1 MSEPLKIAVAGLGT
15 VGAGITKILNQHG
28 NLLERRC
35 GRRLQVTAVSA
46 RDKSKDRGV
55 PLEGYE
61 FFEDAAQ
68 MAVEAEADV
77 VFELIGGSDG
87 IAKATV
93 EAAIGAGRHVVTA
106 NKALIA
112 HHGTDLAQK
121 AETANVTLAYEAAV
135 AGGIPIIKAMRE
147 GLAANGITSIHGI
160 LNATCNYILSRM
172 RDEDLE
178 FTEVLEDAQ
187 RLGYAE
193 VDPSFDIDGV
203 DAAHKIAI
211 LASLAFGREVD
222 FDAVHIEGIR
232 RISQMDIRFAEELGY
247 RIKLLGIA
255 SENENG
261 VEQRVHPC
269 LVPCDAQIASVEG
282 VFNAVVAE
290 GDFVDTLMME
300 GRGAGEG
307 PTASAVLADVMDIA
321 RGIKIPTFGIRCN
334 DLKPANTAS
343 MDHHKGAYY
352 VRLMVVDRSGIFA
365 DIATAL
371 RDNEVSMESILQQRR
386 APGEAVAVIL
396 TLHET
401 QEVRMLRVI
410 ESISGVDGVLEEPV
424 MIRIENL

>member
-1 MSEPLKIAVAGLGT
+1 
-15 VGAGITKILNQHG
+15 
-28 NLLERRC
+28 
-35 GRRLQVTAVSA
+35 
-46 RDKSKDRGV
+46 
-55 PLEGYE
+55 
-61 FFEDAAQ
+61 
-68 MAVEAEADV
+68 
-77 VFELIGGSDG
+77 
-87 IAKATV
+87 
-93 EAAIGAGRHVVTA
+93 
-106 NKALIA
+106 
-112 HHGTDLAQK
+112 
-121 AETANVTLAYEAAV
+121 
-135 AGGIPIIKAMRE
+135 
-147 GLAANGITSIHGI
+147 
-160 LNATCNYILSRM
+160 
-172 RDEDLE
+172 
-178 FTEVLEDAQ
+178 
-187 RLGYAE
+187 
-193 VDPSFDIDGV
+193 
-203 DAAHKIAI
+203 
-211 LASLAFGREVD
+211 
-222 FDAVHIEGIR
+222 
-232 RISQMDIRFAEELGY
+232 MDIRFAEELGY

-269 LVPCDAQIASVEG
+269 LVPRDAQIASVEG

-290 GDFVDTLMME
+290 GDYVDTLMME

-401 QEVRMLRVI
+401 QEVQMLRVI